1 MVLMAVVMLVRPDT
15 ISPPEGTSVRK
26 LKETPLAIVS
36 LFFSGIYG
44 GFVQAGVGFML
55 IAALAGGLRYDLVR
69 TNALKMVCTAVLS
82 GVALVVFVA
91 RGQVMWFPGLVLAV
105 GMVIG
110 TTASVRFAISVSQK
124 TLKWL
129 LLIMVSIASGAA
141 MLS

>member
-1 MVLMAVVMLVRPDT
+1 MFL
-15 ISPPEGTSVRK
+15 
-26 LKETPLAIVS
+26 LKDSTHR
-36 LFFSGIYG
+36 
-44 GFVQAGVGFML
+44 ML
-55 IAALAGGLRYDLVR
+55 ICYDELVGHRFVANQTARVPHERGAYLVR